1 MGARHYRRAAA
12 VRIDEAKLWRA
23 TVTAEHGTFIILR
36 IVAAP
41 LPIVTAAIAAA
52 LAGYTDNVT
61 SVEIELGPT

>member
-1 MGARHYRRAAA
+1 MAASNARRMAA
-12 VRIDEAKLWRA
+12 VRIEAKLWRA

-52 LAGYTDNVT
+52 LAGYADNVT